1 MPHLY
6 TLKGRIPVSPGT
18 LCQRSLSKLKEDTY
32 LQCRPRAPIQKAP
45 GLTPCTV
52 LGGPR
57 MNCHRVGVS
66 SGLPS
71 PAVDCLVQT
80 SRAITQPL
88 GLVFFPMCLPFSF
101 LYLLTFKETGGGAW
115 LFSDGTSA
123 LSDFSSI
130 QEIRPSRSSLRCRLV
145 NLEIGGTRYQKQIMV
160 DYKYD

>member
-6 TLKGRIPVSPGT
+6 TLKSRIPTSPGT
-18 LCQRSLSKLKEDTY
+18 LCQRSLPKLKEDTY
-32 LQCRPRAPIQKAP
+32 LQCRPRAPIRKAP

-57 MNCHRVGVS
+57 MNCRGVRVS

-80 SRAITQPL
+80 SRGITQPL
-88 GLVFFPMCLPFSF
+88 GLVSFPMCLPLSL

-130 QEIRPSRSSLRCRLV
+130 RGMRPSRSSLLF
-145 NLEIGGTRYQKQIMV
+145 LPKM
-160 DYKYD
+160 

>member
-6 TLKGRIPVSPGT
+6 TLKSRIPASPGT
-18 LCQRSLSKLKEDTY
+18 LCQRSLPKLKEDTY
-32 LQCRPRAPIQKAP
+32 LQCRPRAPIRKAP

-57 MNCHRVGVS
+57 MNCCGVRVS

-80 SRAITQPL
+80 SRGITQPL
-88 GLVFFPMCLPFSF
+88 GLVSFPVCLPFSL

-115 LFSDGTSA
+115 LFSEGTSA

-130 QEIRPSRSSLRCRLV
+130 RGMRPSRSSLLF
-145 NLEIGGTRYQKQIMV
+145 LPKM
-160 DYKYD
+160 

>member
-6 TLKGRIPVSPGT
+6 TLKSRIPASPGT
-18 LCQRSLSKLKEDTY
+18 LCQRSLPKLKEDTY
-32 LQCRPRAPIQKAP
+32 LQCRPRAPIRKAP

-57 MNCHRVGVS
+57 MNCCGVRVS

-80 SRAITQPL
+80 SRGITQPL
-88 GLVFFPMCLPFSF
+88 GLVSFPVCLPFSL

-130 QEIRPSRSSLRCRLV
+130 RGMRPSRSSLPFLP
-145 NLEIGGTRYQKQIMV
+145 KM
-160 DYKYD
+160 